1 MTTQVHVA
9 VSGNK
14 QVVVSCTNGHDGK
27 VSKTLMQ
34 PGAHHIFLIHGEA
47 KIEAKEVGDF
57 INTPSLPL
65 VRPLVEDE
73 NQGDLIKG
81 VSETADDGIAGNG

>member
-1 MTTQVHVA
+1 MDFWVA
-9 VSGNK
+9 AFWTLVPTI
-14 QVVVSCTNGHDGK
+14 VVLS
-27 VSKTLMQ
+27 
-34 PGAHHIFLIHGEA
+34 IFILILRSVIRADRTERREYA
-47 KIEAKEVGDF
+47 KIEAQEVGDF